1 MHFELID
8 QTAADAVVSSRTC
21 GILAGTGIY
30 TADGVIPVEHL
41 SPGDRIITRNNGISR
56 LKQVRSG
63 AVKLKPVVV
72 KAGSLGFEHGSNDIA
87 VPPHARLHIRDWRAM
102 AVMQT
107 ASADID
113 AAVLLDGE
121 FVTQA
126 PEQTVQ
132 VCELVFDGPETVYA
146 DGLEISC

>member
-1 MHFELID
+1 
-8 QTAADAVVSSRTC
+8 
-21 GILAGTGIY
+21 
-30 TADGVIPVEHL
+30 
-41 SPGDRIITRNNGISR
+41 
-56 LKQVRSG
+56 
-63 AVKLKPVVV
+63 
-72 KAGSLGFEHGSNDIA
+72 
-87 VPPHARLHIRDWRAM
+87 M

-107 ASADID
+107 PTADID